1 MAEPT
6 ALKENKMGTQPI
18 ARLLIAMA
26 LPITGSM
33 IIQALYNIVDSI
45 FVSWI
50 NENALSAVSL
60 AFPVQNIYIS
70 LGIGTATG
78 VNALVS
84 RALGSK
90 DTKKAN
96 TVTQHAVFL
105 AAAIYVCMVI
115 ISLFIIT
122 PYMTAM
128 VGDADP
134 QIREYGIT
142 YLNIVCIAG
151 FGGPFCAMFERLLN
165 STGKTH
171 LPPISQ
177 ICGAVFNIIL
187 DPVLIFGYGPFPEMG
202 VAGAALATVLGQTL
216 GAGIALMLNIKKN
229 KEISLNMKGFRPQGE
244 VIKEIYRIAAP
255 SIVMMLLL
263 SITNVVINKILIG
276 FTETAVA
283 VFGVFHKL
291 NSFVFFPIFGLN
303 QAVVPL
309 FSYNLGA
316 KNKKRMIQT
325 IRTALFCGVFLM
337 CVGTAIFLIF
347 PRQLML
353 LFNASEAMLSI
364 GVLAMRILCLIFPV
378 AAVSIILSSIMQ
390 ACSYALYSMLGAILR
405 QMVVLV
411 PCAYLF
417 ARIGG
422 LSAIWWA
429 YLAAEAI
436 SLTAVLLFFRKVYN
450 AVVVPLPDA

>member
-1 MAEPT
+1 
-6 ALKENKMGTQPI
+6 
-18 ARLLIAMA
+18 
-26 LPITGSM
+26 
-33 IIQALYNIVDSI
+33 
-45 FVSWI
+45 
-50 NENALSAVSL
+50 
-60 AFPVQNIYIS
+60 
-70 LGIGTATG
+70 
-78 VNALVS
+78 
-84 RALGSK
+84 
-90 DTKKAN
+90 
-96 TVTQHAVFL
+96 
-105 AAAIYVCMVI
+105 MVI